1 MKRITI
7 VLLALCFAI
16 PAFAGDV
23 DAAVFTVSGNA
34 SVTFGMDLDSNAT
47 GFANASAADF
57 VLSFGVPTTA
67 MKNGMD
73 LGPVYGEI
81 AFKDIR
87 VELEENDLV
96 DNNIALNYAKIMG
109 SNWWLSVVGP
119 DATIDYENALQNGI
133 IGVAAAWDGQMD
145 KVSNVV
151 ANSGGFEFGYTMP
164 DLLAVEL
171 SLFSLTDWTSAT
183 DTAADNAY
191 GLKAQV
197 GVLAVP
203 NLTFEAAL
211 NMGFGS
217 DLAATKA
224 GTAAV
229 YGWLDDMG
237 TSATTDDKALTGT
250 AAAVGTPYWGVTTAA
265 VAAGTTALNSA
276 VGIGA
281 KLAYAIAVG
290 DITITPEVGVDVK
303 LVDDG
308 ANIAIGNGLRVAMPG
323 AEVTGAEDAIK
334 DDAGTSVAWDDGVN
348 SGLTLGWD
356 YYMPADTTKDAQ
368 LGLQAHYGLSSIANL
383 MVAVGFEVDDLMS
396 DSNKM
401 GFAGWAKYTMGNIAP
416 YAGLFMLVDGKMIAN
431 AGATISNVIPK
442 TTFTLSWNSGDLA
455 ADEPDLG
462 IVKFETKVSY

>member
-1 MKRITI
+1 MKRITL
-7 VLLALCFAI
+7 VLLALCFAL

-23 DAAVFTVSGNA
+23 DAATFTVSGNA
-34 SVTFGMDLDSNAT
+34 SVTFGIDLESNAT

-57 VLSFGVPTTA
+57 VLNFGVPATA

-96 DNNIALNYAKIMG
+96 DNNMALNYAKIMG
-109 SNWWLSVVGP
+109 PNWWLSVVGP

-151 ANSGGFEFGYTMP
+151 ANSGGFEFRYTLP
-164 DLLAVEL
+164 ELLAVEL
-171 SLFSLTDWTSAT
+171 SLFSMTPWT
-183 DTAADNAY
+183 DTTLDKNAY
-191 GLKAQV
+191 GLKAEV
-197 GVLAVP
+197 FVLAVTG
-203 NLTFEAAL
+203 LTLNAAV
-211 NMGFGS
+211 NMGFGT
-217 DLAATKA
+217 DAAT
-224 GTAAV
+224 T
-229 YGWLDDMG
+229 
-237 TSATTDDKALTGT
+237 
-250 AAAVGTPYWGVTTAA
+250 
-265 VAAGTTALNSA
+265 LNDA

-281 KLAYAIAVG
+281 QVAYAIKAG

-334 DDAGTSVAWDDGVN
+334 DDAGNSVAWDDGVN

-356 YYMPADTTKDAQ
+356 YYMPAVGDAA

-383 MVAVGFEVDDLMS
+383 MLAVGFEVDNLMS
-396 DSNKM
+396 DTQAM
-401 GFAGWAKYTMGNIAP
+401 GFAGWAKYTAGNIAP

-431 AGATISNVIPK
+431 AGAVISNVIPK
-442 TTFTLSWNSGDLA
+442 VTFTLSWCSGDLA
-455 ADEPDLG
+455 ATDPDLG
-462 IVKFETKVSY
+462 IAKFETKITY